1 MKKKIFMVLCV
12 LFCCVLLFG
21 CEKETMLRVAHI
33 SDNTAA
39 RSANHSIKVVLD
51 DDERVKEKYV
61 DLQIKSDKEGQRVLI
76 GKDRE
81 DQTTVVLDRADFW
94 YNLTYLL
101 DKANGIDVKV
111 EYLQYTEYGDRVYNF
126 NVPND
131 VKLTFRVVAGDI
143 KEDKDN
149 GDEIL
154 VLSEDISDEVSI
166 NAKKSS

>member
-1 MKKKIFMVLCV
+1 MKKKIVMVLCV
-12 LFCCVLLFG
+12 LFCCLLLVG

-39 RSANHSIKVVLD
+39 KSANHSIKVVLE
-51 DDERVKEKYV
+51 DDERVKEKFV
-61 DLQIKSDKEGQRVLI
+61 DLQIKSGKPGQKLLI
-76 GKDRE
+76 GEDRH
-81 DQTTVVLDRADFW
+81 DKTNVVLEKADFW

-111 EYLQYTEYGDRVYNF
+111 EYSPYKEYGDKVFNF

-131 VKLTFRVVAGDI
+131 VKLTFRVVAGNT
-143 KEDKDN
+143 KKDQES

-154 VLSEDISDEVSI
+154 VLSEDISDEVII
-166 NAKKSS
+166 NAKKST

>member
-12 LFCCVLLFG
+12 LFCCLLLVG

-39 RSANHSIKVVLD
+39 KSANHSIKVVLE
-51 DDERVKEKYV
+51 DDERVKEKFV

-131 VKLTFRVVAGDI
+131 VKLTFRVVAGNT
-143 KEDKDN
+143 KKDQES

-154 VLSEDISDEVSI
+154 VLSEDISDEVII
-166 NAKKSS
+166 NAKKST